1 MTFENEPTL
10 TIPPPCL
17 TRRERRVEREQA
29 RPSRGLAG
37 WFVYGVAVVAVI
49 VGAAW
54 MASATEVTSH
64 PTRITPQPTAAVVSK
79 R

>member
-1 MTFENEPTL
+1 MTFETEPTVA
-10 TIPPPCL
+10 IPVAGL

-29 RPSRGLAG
+29 RPSHSGVGWLA
-37 WFVYGVAVVAVI
+37 YGVAVAAVI

-54 MASATEVTSH
+54 MASATGVSNH
-64 PTRITPQPTAAVVSK
+64 RARVTPQPASAVVSQ